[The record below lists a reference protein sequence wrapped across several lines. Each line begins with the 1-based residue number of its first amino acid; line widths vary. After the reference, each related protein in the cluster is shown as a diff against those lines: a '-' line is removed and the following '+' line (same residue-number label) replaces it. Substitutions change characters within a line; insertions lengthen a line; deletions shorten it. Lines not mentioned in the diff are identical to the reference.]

1 MKKSKKTLMAIAL
14 ASVIGVS
21 SLTGCT
27 EAAIEENQIESTVM
41 EDEPVE
47 EEPVEEEQ
55 IPEVRVFEPYTH
67 VFFVRTYNEP
77 DTSTITGGQV
87 EIPEGYEILDIENWA
102 ERSGYGSR
110 TPGYDVWFINT
121 KTVEASLVYNE
132 PLDIYDYSQPGTV
145 IEMTNEEDGPTKT
158 LIP

>member
-1 MKKSKKTLMAIAL
+1 MKKSKKNLMALAL

-27 EAAIEENQIESTVM
+27 VEETDENQIESTVM

-55 IPEVRVFEPYTH
+55 LPEVRIFEPYTH
-67 VFFVRTYNEP
+67 VFFARTYNDP

-102 ERSGYGSR
+102 QKAGPGSR

-145 IEMTNEEDGPTKT
+145 IEMTNEEEDQTKPLT
-158 LIP
+158 P